1 MSKGF
6 TYKSYSFVDKDPI
19 IDEVRSVFQ
28 AAGVTKQWIE
38 DESGVTSQTL
48 HAWFEGK
55 TRRPQ
60 AATVNAVLRAMGK
73 KLGVVD
79 LEVATTVEDVQR
91 QMVGAKHVMRHVVA
105 MNKIRKVR

>member
-19 IDEVRSVFQ
+19 IDEVRTVFQ
-28 AAGVTKQWIE
+28 ASGVTKQWVE
-38 DESGVTSQTL
+38 DASGVTSNTL
-48 HAWFEGK
+48 HAWFDGK

-60 AATVNAVLRAMGK
+60 AATINAVLRALGK

-79 LEVATTVEDVQR
+79 LEAATATERPISRHVI
-91 QMVGAKHVMRHVVA
+91 QMAKH
-105 MNKIRKVR
+105 RKAR